1 MATNTELETTESKSS
16 GTHKM
21 LTWALAAVSSLA
33 SFFAIQN
40 NNRLQES
47 REIRE
52 SDKTY
57 YQKQIEIRDITI
69 EKKDRFIDS
78 LNGLML
84 HRTDRELDQIRKWI
98 SIDTTKK
105 STVIIKKAKR

>member
-1 MATNTELETTESKSS
+1 MANNNTETTKSS
-16 GTHKM
+16 ATHKM
-21 LTWALAAVSSLA
+21 LTWSLAAISSLA

-47 REIRE
+47 REMRE
-52 SDKTY
+52 QATTY
-57 YQKQIEIRDITI
+57 YQKQIDLRDKTI
-69 EKKDRFIDS
+69 EKKDRVIDS

-84 HRTDRELDQIRKWI
+84 HRTDRELDQIRQWI

-105 STVIIKKAKR
+105 STVIIKKAKK

>member
-1 MATNTELETTESKSS
+1 MATQQNN
-16 GTHKM
+16 HKM
-21 LTWALAAVSSLA
+21 LTWSLAAVSSLA

-57 YQKQIEIRDITI
+57 YQKQIDIRDNTI
-69 EKKDRFIDS
+69 SKKDRVIDS
-78 LNGLML
+78 LNGQIV
-84 HRTDRELDQIRKWI
+84 HRSDRELDQIRKWI
-98 SIDTTKK
+98 SIDSSHK
-105 STVIIKKAKR
+105 STVIIKKAKK